1 MSNQEQESL
10 DPQNWEEIRALGYR
24 MMDDAI
30 DYLSTIRD
38 KPAWIE
44 TPDRVRRNFRKDVP
58 QDPQDAGKVYEEFKQ
73 DIMPYVMGNT
83 HPRFWAWYMGNG
95 TILGAM
101 ADFLTSVVTPNAG
114 AGNHIGQFL
123 EDQVIKWMLEIVRY
137 PNSGSGILVSG
148 GSMANYVGLAV
159 ARHVKAD
166 YDIREQGILEG
177 GTQFTVYASTEVH
190 SCNQKAVELL
200 GIGAKY
206 LRKIHTNEDYTIDL
220 RKLQETIVE
229 DRKNGLKP
237 ICIIGSAGTVNTGA
251 VDDLE
256 GIAEICKR
264 ENLWFHVDGAIGA
277 IAMMSDKV
285 QSRLSGIELSDSV
298 ALDLHKWMHVPFEAG
313 CILVKSRSSHRDSFN
328 LTPEYLMQNERG
340 LASGEN
346 WFSEY
351 GIQLSRRMRSLKVWM
366 TLKEHGRAKLGRMI
380 SRNVD
385 QAHYLADLIAA
396 QSELELMAPVG
407 MDIVC
412 FRYIEPELSLAK
424 TNQLNQSILIGLH
437 EKGWAIPSYTTLS
450 GRYCI
455 RVAIA
460 NHRSITDDFDFLIQ
474 KVLLL
479 GRELKSVKYS

>member
-1 MSNQEQESL
+1 MKKEEQESL
-10 DPQNWEEIRALGYR
+10 DPQNWDEMRTLGYR

-30 DYLSTIRD
+30 DYLSSIRERPVW
-38 KPAWIE
+38 KE
-44 TPDRVRRNFRKDVP
+44 TPDDIRVKFRENAP
-58 QDPQDAGKVYEEFKQ
+58 EGPQDAAEVYDEFKQ

-123 EDQVIKWMLEIVRY
+123 EEQVISWMLEIVQY
-137 PNSGSGILVSG
+137 PKTGSGILVSG
-148 GSMANYVGLAV
+148 GSMANYVGITV
-159 ARHVKAD
+159 ARHVKAG
-166 YDIREQGILEG
+166 YDVRAQGILEG

-206 LRKIHTNEDYTIDL
+206 LRKIPTNEDYTIDIAL
-220 RKLQETIVE
+220 LQEKITDDRKLGYVP
-229 DRKNGLKP
+229 L
-237 ICIIGSAGTVNTGA
+237 CIIGSAGTVNTGA

-256 GIAEICKR
+256 ALSVISKK
-264 ENLWFHVDGAIGA
+264 ENMWFHVDGAIGA
-277 IAMMSDKV
+277 IAMLSPKV
-285 QSRLSGIELSDSV
+285 RPSLKGIELSDSV

-313 CILVKSRSSHRDSFN
+313 CVLVKSRSGHQDAFQ
-328 LTPEYLMQNERG
+328 LIPEYLQQNKKG
-340 LASGEN
+340 LASGKD
-346 WFSEY
+346 WFSNY

-366 TLKEHGRAKLGRMI
+366 TLKEHGKAKLGRMI

-385 QAHYLADLIAA
+385 QANYLAEIVRST
-396 QSELELMAPVG
+396 SELELMASVG

-412 FRYIEPELSLAK
+412 FRYIDPSMDLDA
-424 TNQLNQSILIGLH
+424 TNKLNQSILIQLH
-437 EKGWAIPSYTTLS
+437 EKGWAVPSYTTLN
-450 GRYCI
+450 GKYCI

-460 NHRSITDDFDFLIQ
+460 NHRSRLEDFAFLVE
-474 KVLLL
+474 KVLEV
-479 GRELKSVKYS
+479 GEELKSDK